1 MKNAANVTLGFL
13 TVLSLAMMFAA
24 SSFGQTAKSEQYAMQ
39 KKLSEHQ
46 IRHLIASAKSPQDHR
61 FIAEYYEQQAQNYL
75 NQARAYAAKI
85 AAYERTPYLNSCTM
99 CVTSS
104 NSLEAAVRS
113 LKISKRM
120 ADERADEMHR
130 LAIMHEQLAD
140 NANPLAVSFGLQSAA
155 NALCWLRL
163 ATISIINTA

>member
-1 MKNAANVTLGFL
+1 MTRGTLATLSRFA
-13 TVLSLAMMFAA
+13 VLSLAMIFTAGSYGQAA
-24 SSFGQTAKSEQYAMQ
+24 NAGQYAPQ
-39 KKLSEHQ
+39 KRLSEHQ
-46 IRHLIASAKSPQDHR
+46 IKQLIVSAKSPEDHQL
-61 FIAEYYEQQAQNYL
+61 IAEYYQEQSQFYL

-130 LAIMHEQLAD
+130 LAIMHEQMAD
-140 NANPLAVSFGLQSAA
+140 NANSIVASFGL
-155 NALCWLRL
+155 
-163 ATISIINTA
+163 